1 MNSTTKGGWKVIM
14 KRELSA
20 YFSSPI
26 AYIVGCFFLVFSGFT
41 LFSTFFIIRQAELR
55 NFFQML
61 PVIFSLFIPAL
72 TMRVF
77 SEEKRSGSFET
88 LLTLPVSTV
97 DIVTGKY
104 LATLVAALLM
114 LVPTLSFVVTC
125 RIFGSPDMGPIV
137 GGYIGSILLC
147 AAFTAIG
154 IYASSTTRNQI
165 IAFFVAFAIC
175 IVLSAI
181 NNFAVLLPG
190 SLVNFASFISSSSH
204 FESISRGIVDTRDI
218 LYFVSLAAVF
228 FVLTVRSIENSRRG

>member
-1 MNSTTKGGWKVIM
+1 M